1 MGWSSFIAFK
11 IKTRKKLY
19 ERLLPGFLQIQI
31 ILFGLVFLKLSH
43 LHCANL
49 KRQSEQGD
57 EAVCI
62 VVIVKIAGGEG
73 CQGLAV

>member
-1 MGWSSFIAFK
+1 MSGFF
-11 IKTRKKLY
+11 
-19 ERLLPGFLQIQI
+19 PGFLQIQI